1 MEEKIKK
8 IQRYLL
14 NPKEAI
20 KDKFSFFDSLHDILK
35 LEKQEAHSKYNKEVY
50 QLYWAIFAFF
60 LEPYETERQC
70 CCVPIENG
78 KKKWNEAKIIHT
90 IYLDRNERER
100 EIENKSNP
108 ITEEEWDNLQ
118 FTGKVIEKIE
128 SVPDLNTGEILK
140 IKKGYREERESD
152 DYTLEFQ
159 YKFHF
164 YADEALGFNLHSLS
178 PANYNDLKTDRH
190 IYLENGFYSGTANIH
205 RERHFLWQDFKGCH
219 SKWDNLNPKKE
230 QEYTPLK
237 RICNTYNKI
246 GFIYQTE
253 VDYSEYVKKLDESS
267 KINSD
272 TIPQLSVEEKS
283 NRLTL
288 GILSPD
294 QTYKFYEECN
304 NIVFNYCSFD
314 DFVSSFTTFQDQK
327 LKVKNQNLF
336 LVIASFWSN
345 IFRKDISESND
356 FIVSIEGITMERL
369 KKKKITD
376 KTSKT
381 EKQTDLSKKLSEFL

>member
-20 KDKFSFFDSLHDILK
+20 KDRFSFFGSLHDILK
-35 LEKQEAHSKYNKEVY
+35 LEQQEAHSKYNEEVY

-90 IYLDRNERER
+90 IYLDRNGR

-108 ITEEEWDNLQ
+108 TTEEEWDNLQ
-118 FTGKVIEKIE
+118 FTGEVLERIE
-128 SVPDLNTGEILK
+128 SVPDIKTGEILK
-140 IKKGYREERESD
+140 IKNGYREERESN

-190 IYLENGFYSGTANIH
+190 TYLENGFYSGTANIH
-205 RERHFLWQDFKGCH
+205 RERHFLWQNFKGCH
-219 SKWDNLNPKKE
+219 SKWDNLNPKEK

-237 RICNTYNKI
+237 QICNTYNKI
-246 GFIYQTE
+246 KFIHKTE
-253 VDYSEYVKKLDESS
+253 VDYSEYIERIKKTLGFVV
-267 KINSD
+267 
-272 TIPQLSVEEKS
+272 L
-283 NRLTL
+283 NRLHSEEATKKWFDEL
-288 GILSPD
+288 TEESYLHGSFSDFDALANKFDPTNKIEWIKQPPKRNGIAISALIDLLHILDYGYIRDPLPIRKNMTDERKKIKDAAKKYFDLSLSASNFD
-294 QTYKFYEECN
+294 SRNSSHYEELK
-304 NIVFNYCSFD
+304 NI
-314 DFVSSFTTFQDQK
+314 
-327 LKVKNQNLF
+327 
-336 LVIASFWSN
+336 
-345 IFRKDISESND
+345 
-356 FIVSIEGITMERL
+356 IT
-369 KKKKITD
+369 K
-376 KTSKT
+376 
-381 EKQTDLSKKLSEFL
+381 

>member
-20 KDKFSFFDSLHDILK
+20 KDRFSFFGSLHDILK
-35 LEKQEAHSKYNKEVY
+35 LEQQEAHSKYNEEVY

-90 IYLDRNERER
+90 IYLDRNGR

-118 FTGKVIEKIE
+118 FTGEVLGRIE
-128 SVPDLNTGEILK
+128 SVPDINTGEILK
-140 IKKGYREERESD
+140 IKKGYREERESN

-190 IYLENGFYSGTANIH
+190 TYLENGFYSGAANIH
-205 RERHFLWQDFKGCH
+205 RERHFLWQDFKDCH
-219 SKWDNLNPKKE
+219 IRWDNLNPKEE

-237 RICNTYNKI
+237 QICNTYDKI
-246 GFIYQTE
+246 KFIHKTE
-253 VDYSEYVKKLDESS
+253 VDYSEYIERIKK
-267 KINSD
+267 
-272 TIPQLSVEEKS
+272 
-283 NRLTL
+283 TL
-288 GILSPD
+288 GFVVLKRLYSEEATKKWFDELTKESYLHGSFSDFDALANKFDPTNKIIWIKQSTKRNGKAISALIDLLQILDYGYIRAPLSIGKNMTDERKEIKDAAKKYFDLSLTASYFDNP
-294 QTYKFYEECN
+294 QSLYYEELN
-304 NIVFNYCSFD
+304 NI
-314 DFVSSFTTFQDQK
+314 
-327 LKVKNQNLF
+327 
-336 LVIASFWSN
+336 
-345 IFRKDISESND
+345 
-356 FIVSIEGITMERL
+356 IT
-369 KKKKITD
+369 K
-376 KTSKT
+376 
-381 EKQTDLSKKLSEFL
+381 